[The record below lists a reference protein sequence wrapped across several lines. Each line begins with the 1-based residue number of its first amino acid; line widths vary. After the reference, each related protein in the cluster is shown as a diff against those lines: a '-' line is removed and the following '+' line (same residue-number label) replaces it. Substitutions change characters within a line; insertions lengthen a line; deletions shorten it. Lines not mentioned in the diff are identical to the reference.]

1 MKELFELENSQ
12 NENQNFLYEVR
23 HPEEILYVIFIL
35 KDQLER
41 VTLTESQMTSTYEN
55 LMFGIVNDHVLVNGG
70 RVSTGK
76 NEIDGIFFLV

>member
-41 VTLTESQMTSTYEN
+41 VTLTESQMTSTY
-55 LMFGIVNDHVLVNGG
+55 
-70 RVSTGK
+70 
-76 NEIDGIFFLV
+76 